1 MEYVN
6 ICSDVGVQTM
16 HPREVMEEFGNMS
29 HLMLDSGSK
38 HGVQKGSYND
48 SKEEGK
54 RTESKTG
61 DNDDDY
67 EDDYDNEFSNF
78 DGEGKDESKA
88 SHDFGHPV
96 IAFLRDKEALI
107 SDALEENSSS
117 TAFDGYKDSVLGGR
131 GKGDDGG
138 QEVKY
143 WQKLSVDLERKKVVY
158 PDWSTAKH
166 HPARIMRAFLTR
178 NKERVYDVEYEDSG
192 TSHTGLREEHIR
204 VVGDPS
210 NLGSG
215 IKNNPGKM
223 LNEGMKVHAPVK
235 SRGTMKYFPGRVV
248 RVHGK
253 PPNCYYDIEVEGGK
267 VVREK
272 ALSDLVIGVVEGQSI
287 EARKPSVTPLQA
299 TGVSWNSSGT
309 SVGVSYGRTDV
320 TGWCNDPGAVCVWN
334 VFSKAFKADNP
345 EYTLDHTSCLMC
357 VAFHPSIPSIVA
369 AGSFNGEILFWDL
382 NDGADHPAIVSPI
395 AEYSH
400 KEPVTKLVWVNG
412 GSSNSSSGNNDKNW
426 LLCSSGADGRV
437 LFWNL
442 ENGMLHPVLGG
453 HVTNASSGRGSR
465 SSSSS
470 SSSSSSVRNEIYPTT
485 HGVTALG
492 FSGGIGSSLKPQWL
506 VVGQEGGHFLRAQ
519 AYRLLS
525 SPRLDKSHFALARDS
540 TSLRF
545 DSSVYA
551 QLRSGEE
558 SFAHDAHIGS
568 VNAVDFSP
576 FSRSLFISCGSDG
589 TVRLMHL
596 LETTPLRT
604 WEPSLVRT
612 GAKREGSA
620 ASKDSSN
627 KSDLGFTPLSG
638 VQFSPT
644 RPLVFAAASMSG
656 CIFLFD
662 MMERENGPVAV
673 LEVPSEERANASA
686 YNSDGDGRMKSKSR
700 RSTAEKSGPV
710 LSDIS
715 FNRKQRGMVAASD
728 LSGAVHIWRLGW
740 SLTTARHGE
749 TEELARLEQAGSAQ
763 RGP

>member
-1 MEYVN
+1 MSSAVTTIPSTWEMDREMIDAEAQTSEQLYQFAESEMQTGLSTEIVTDEVKAKYTGMTVLDFMSKKHKRMSKDRWRTAIEKGKVTVANTVDFEVQTNPESKIAGEYVVEYVN

-204 VVGDPS
+204 IVGDPS

-267 VVREK
+267 VVR
-272 ALSDLVIGVVEGQSI
+272 
-287 EARKPSVTPLQA
+287 R
-299 TGVSWNSSGT
+299 
-309 SVGVSYGRTDV
+309 R
-320 TGWCNDPGAVCVWN
+320 
-334 VFSKAFKADNP
+334 
-345 EYTLDHTSCLMC
+345 HCL
-357 VAFHPSIPSIVA
+357 
-369 AGSFNGEILFWDL
+369 
-382 NDGADHPAIVSPI
+382 
-395 AEYSH
+395 
-400 KEPVTKLVWVNG
+400 
-412 GSSNSSSGNNDKNW
+412 
-426 LLCSSGADGRV
+426 
-437 LFWNL
+437 
-442 ENGMLHPVLGG
+442 
-453 HVTNASSGRGSR
+453 
-465 SSSSS
+465 
-470 SSSSSSVRNEIYPTT
+470 
-485 HGVTALG
+485 
-492 FSGGIGSSLKPQWL
+492 
-506 VVGQEGGHFLRAQ
+506 
-519 AYRLLS
+519 
-525 SPRLDKSHFALARDS
+525 
-540 TSLRF
+540 
-545 DSSVYA
+545 
-551 QLRSGEE
+551 
-558 SFAHDAHIGS
+558 
-568 VNAVDFSP
+568 
-576 FSRSLFISCGSDG
+576 IS
-589 TVRLMHL
+589 L
-596 LETTPLRT
+596 LE
-604 WEPSLVRT
+604 
-612 GAKREGSA
+612 
-620 ASKDSSN
+620 
-627 KSDLGFTPLSG
+627 
-638 VQFSPT
+638 
-644 RPLVFAAASMSG
+644 
-656 CIFLFD
+656 
-662 MMERENGPVAV
+662 
-673 LEVPSEERANASA
+673 
-686 YNSDGDGRMKSKSR
+686 
-700 RSTAEKSGPV
+700 
-710 LSDIS
+710 
-715 FNRKQRGMVAASD
+715 
-728 LSGAVHIWRLGW
+728 
-740 SLTTARHGE
+740 
-749 TEELARLEQAGSAQ
+749 
-763 RGP
+763 